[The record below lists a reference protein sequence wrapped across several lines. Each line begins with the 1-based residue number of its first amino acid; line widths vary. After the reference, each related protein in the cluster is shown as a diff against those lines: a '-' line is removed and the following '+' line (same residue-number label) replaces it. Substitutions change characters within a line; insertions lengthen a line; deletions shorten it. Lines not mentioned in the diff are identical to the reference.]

1 MPAFRLLISL
11 CLFFISNLLYA
22 QPGTLDANFGK
33 AGVVTTNIYPSDDQ
47 AFNAVRRPD
56 GRILIVGS
64 AELDSLDA
72 FAAIQLLPNGD
83 PDPDFDLDGIMI
95 RSLSPQREI
104 AYSVALY
111 PNGNT
116 LIGGTVTYPSH
127 LKDFGLLRILP
138 NGQRDPAFGNNGAV
152 ISNFNNGDEFLETVL
167 VRDDGKIIAVGTTVQ
182 PQGEA
187 DIALACFLE
196 NGQPDS
202 SFGINGKVV
211 HSFSPSSDVTFD
223 ALLLPDGKILVTGQ
237 YYFNPV
243 VSDFLVARFLE
254 NGQLDQS
261 FGTNG
266 FQLIDFDALTD
277 LSRGI
282 ALQPDGKILLAG
294 FSVFDDFI
302 ARISATR
309 LHPDGSIDST
319 FGING
324 KVVQEI
330 GQFSSLGTDV
340 QVQADGKILISGMT
354 EDIDHRD
361 FFVLRLLASGA
372 PDSGFATNGVL
383 IQSVSAGDDNSY
395 VILPGPDGAM
405 YLIGKSEK
413 LTEADITVLRILE
426 NGTLDPAFQ
435 NGGVLQLDLGNSYDD
450 CYAILRRSDE
460 TILLGGTALND
471 PTFLGNLNAALCAYL
486 PDGSPDHTF
495 GNQGIVASDYSPSW
509 EGWIALAQQA
519 DQKIL
524 AGGLI
529 NKRAAIVRFMP
540 NGTPDSTFGQ
550 HSQVRLD
557 AAPESTIEAMLIQP
571 DGKILAAGYP
581 GQFQQELLF
590 RRFLPSGS
598 PDSTFGQNGIA
609 PYPFNAQSRVDW
621 ERLEFTADGKI
632 LASGLWRSF
641 DTLVTGGHFLAR
653 LHSDG
658 DLDTSFG
665 DQGYRLFPN
674 SQPGFLN
681 IEAFTQL
688 PDGKILLACTNGDLV
703 VMRLFPNG
711 QTDTAFAT
719 QGVSTL
725 DIDQVYNTPTDI
737 QVQPDGRIL
746 ISGRNSNASG
756 GIAPNAFVVV
766 RLNPDG
772 SPDPTFANQGVFQ
785 YPATAAVGLALQPNG
800 NILVA
805 GNIHTGSNRNNF
817 ILLQLLA
824 GPTLGVADTNDESSA
839 IRVYPNPVGEVL
851 GLEYELVRPQKVQI
865 HLFDN
870 RGQLIGDLLLGAQR
884 AAGPQTEALHLPANL
899 AGGMYILTL
908 ETEGGSRAVRIV
920 KAN

>member
-1 MPAFRLLISL
+1 MPAFRHLLSL
-11 CLFFISNLLYA
+11 CLFSFANLLLA
-22 QPGTLDANFGK
+22 QPGTLDAAFGK

-47 AFNAVRRPD
+47 AFHAVRRPD
-56 GRILIVGS
+56 GRVLIVGS
-64 AELDSLDA
+64 AKLDSLDA
-72 FAAIQLLPNGD
+72 FAAVQLLPNGD
-83 PDPDFDLDGIMI
+83 LDADFDFDGIML
-95 RSLSPQREI
+95 RSLTPQREI

-111 PNGNT
+111 PNGNA

-127 LKDFGLLRILP
+127 QKDFGLLRILP
-138 NGQRDPAFGNNGAV
+138 DGQRDPAFGNNGAV
-152 ISNFNNGDEFLETVL
+152 VSNFNNGDEFLETVL
-167 VRDDGKIIAVGTTVQ
+167 VRDDGKVIAVGSSAQ
-182 PQGEA
+182 PFGEL
-187 DIALACFLE
+187 DIALARFLE
-196 NGQPDS
+196 NGLPDS
-202 SFGINGKVV
+202 SFGVNGKVV
-211 HSFSPSSDVTFD
+211 YSFSQSTDATLD
-223 ALLLPDGKILVTGQ
+223 ALLLPDGKILVAGV
-237 YYFNPV
+237 YYFGQV
-243 VSDFLVARFLE
+243 ISDFLVARFLE
-254 NGQLDQS
+254 NGQVDQT

-266 FQLIDFDALTD
+266 RQIIDFDALSD

-294 FSVFDDFI
+294 FSVFDDFL

-309 LHPDGSIDST
+309 LHPDGRIDST
-319 FGING
+319 FGVHG

-354 EDIDHRD
+354 EDTDHRD
-361 FFVLRLLASGA
+361 FFVLRLLPSGA
-372 PDSGFATNGVL
+372 PDSSFALDGVL
-383 IQSVSAGDDNSY
+383 IQSVSAGNDNSY
-395 VILPGPDGAM
+395 AILPDADGSM
-405 YLIGKSEK
+405 LLVGKSDQQ
-413 LTEADITVLRILE
+413 TEADVTVLRILE
-426 NGTLDPAFQ
+426 IGALDPAFQ
-435 NGGVLQLDLGNSYDD
+435 DGGVLQLDLGNSYDD
-450 CYAILRRSDE
+450 CHAILRRSDE

-471 PTFLGNLNAALCAYL
+471 PSFSGNLNAALCAYL
-486 PDGSPDHTF
+486 PDGSPDNTF
-495 GNQGIVASDYSPSW
+495 GNQGIVTSDYSPTW
-509 EGWIALAQQA
+509 EGWTSLAQQA

-529 NKRAAIVRFMP
+529 NKRAAILRLLP
-540 NGTPDSTFGQ
+540 DGTPDSTFGLYG
-550 HSQVRLD
+550 QVRLN
-557 AAPESTIEAMLIQP
+557 ASPESTINSMLLQA

-590 RRFLPSGS
+590 RRFLPDGS
-598 PDSTFGQNGIA
+598 PDSTFGQNGLA
-609 PYPFNAQSRVDW
+609 PNPFNAQSRVDW

-653 LHSDG
+653 LHPDG
-658 DLDTSFG
+658 TLDASFG
-665 DQGYRLFPN
+665 NQGYRLFPN

-719 QGVSTL
+719 QGVSVL

-772 SPDPTFANQGVFQ
+772 SPDLTFADQGIFQ
-785 YPATAAVGLALQPNG
+785 YPASAAVGLALQTG
-800 NILVA
+800 GDILVA
-805 GNIHTGSNRNNF
+805 GHIHTGSNRNN
-817 ILLQLLA
+817 LLLLRLLS
-824 GPTLGVADTNDESSA
+824 GPALGVADSPDAS
-839 IRVYPNPVGEVL
+839 RMVHVYPNPVRDAL
-851 GLEYELVRPQKVQI
+851 QLEYELLQPQRVRIRLADQAGRWVA
-865 HLFDN
+865 
-870 RGQLIGDLLLGAQR
+870 DLLSEEYR
-884 AAGPQTEALHLPANL
+884 AAGRQKEALQFPENL
-899 AGGMYILTL
+899 VAGMYVLVL
-908 ETEGGSRAVRIV
+908 ETEGGSRAVQIF